1 MKNVKKLFI
10 GVSMIAAL
18 SVNAF
23 AGASLFNNQTKS
35 QREVV
40 VEAAGPGNYYDSIS
54 DSLSGKSLLNALHT
68 LNANKTKKLVGYA
81 GFRQFAAKSDKNPNG
96 GNKIVGFYNNALVGP
111 DWDGGDTWNR
121 EHMWP
126 KSRKGS
132 YVENDAH
139 MVRPTA
145 TSINSERGNMLFGD
159 ELGTYDPGQYYSEY
173 RGIAARIIF
182 YCAIADTDLSLV
194 DLTTDDASNGTMG
207 KLSTL
212 LAWNLQYLPDASS
225 TASLALKTEQ
235 NRNEVIQNDKDGQ
248 GNRNPFIDHPE
259 YACKIWGN
267 TNDATRAACNGVVP
281 DPDPVAPTSITL
293 NYTPEDIVSINVGET
308 VQVSV
313 ADVVPSNAVRD
324 VTWSTDPARIASVDE
339 NGLVTGLAAGTTL
352 VTAKSTLDPSV
363 YAYCFVDVYQP
374 EPEPVSPT
382 SIELN
387 KTEHEMTVGDT
398 FDLKVNSV
406 QPTDAVKTVT
416 WESSDDTIASVS
428 SGGNVT
434 ALKAG
439 TVTVTATS
447 TLDPTVK
454 ATCTFNIS
462 EPSGGD
468 SSSETSEVTPPTS
481 SEEPKGGVFGC
492 AGEIMTAAIF
502 IPVVLGF
509 GIILLLV
516 IRHKRKKHE

>member
-1 MKNVKKLFI
+1 MKNIKTIII
-10 GVSMIAAL
+10 GASMIAAL

-54 DSLSGKSLLNALHT
+54 DSLSGAPLLNALHT
-68 LNANKTKKLVGYA
+68 LNDEKTKKLVGYDN
-81 GFRQFAAKSDKNPNG
+81 FRQFAAKSDKNPEG
-96 GNKIVGFYNNALVGP
+96 GNKIVGFYNNSLVGP
-111 DWDGGDTWNR
+111 TWDSGATWNR

-145 TSINSERGNMLFGD
+145 TSINSERGNMFFGD
-159 ELGTYDPGQYYSEY
+159 ETGTYDPGQYVAEY

-194 DLTTDDASNGTMG
+194 DLTTDDQSNGTMG

-212 LAWNLQYLPDASS
+212 LAWNLQYLPDTSS

-235 NRNEVIQNDKDGQ
+235 HRNEVIQNDASGQ

-267 TNDATRAACNGVVP
+267 TNDATRAACNGTAPVEVP
-281 DPDPVAPTSITL
+281 PESMTL
-293 NYTPEDIVSINVGET
+293 NYTEDDIVEINIGET
-308 VQVSV
+308 VQLSV
-313 ADVVPSNAVRD
+313 ASTVPSNAVRD
-324 VTWSTDPARIASVDE
+324 VTWSVDPSRIASIDE
-339 NGLVTGLAAGTTL
+339 NGVVTGLSKGTVY
-352 VTAKSTLDPSV
+352 VTATSKANPECT
-363 YAYCFVDVYQP
+363 AHCFVDVLQDD
-374 EPEPVSPT
+374 PEPVAPT
-382 SIELN
+382 KIELN
-387 KTEHEMTVGDT
+387 KSEHEMNVGET

-406 QPTDAVKTVT
+406 QPADAVKTVT
-416 WESSDDTIASVS
+416 WESGDTSIASVS
-428 SGGNVT
+428 NDGKVT

-439 TVTVTATS
+439 TVIITAKS
-447 TLDPTVK
+447 TLNPNVK
-454 ATCTFNIS
+454 AECTFTIT
-462 EPSGGD
+462 EPSGGED
-468 SSSETSEVTPPTS
+468 SSSSETSEVTPPTS
-481 SEEPKGGVFGC
+481 QTETLDEGC
-492 AGEIMTAAIF
+492 AGEIMTAVIL
-502 IPVVLGF
+502 IPIVLGMVV
-509 GIILLLV
+509 ILLLV
-516 IRHKRKKHE
+516 IRKKNKKHE